1 MAQKTNW
8 DSLVEDLDQK
18 KDSLLE
24 NISQSKGYNTILEN
38 KVLFSMG
45 TAIILILAVVLY
57 GMIGGDSDAPDFTL
71 KDTEGKTF
79 SLSDYE
85 GEKVVILDF
94 MYTTCEPCKRLV
106 KNSLGPYSKIMD
118 DDDVVILSIS
128 VFGFDSESELADMA
142 NDHGWRHAMGD
153 TNGDI
158 EIAYGV
164 EGTPK
169 LFIIDKN
176 GQITYEAGGS
186 PTAKSVPDDPQTGRD
201 DLELEVNKA
210 LTGQGALVKVKQS
223 SIYLFAIGA
232 GVMVFFSPCSFPM
245 LPGYMSFYL
254 ANKKQRVG
262 EFNEKAARE
271 TLPDGLAAAAGLM
284 GVLLLIGILLVPFV
298 SVIGG
303 FIPVLELVVGILIL
317 TMGVIMVMEYDS
329 EKIVRPFRNLM
340 SAIASSQPMMIAK
353 DGIESGIKATTGKE
367 FSFSSGEA
375 GTRTGLFWYGVA
387 YGSAAAG
394 CVAPVVVG
402 LLSASISKGIITGL
416 LVFLI
421 FSATAGAL
429 MVAFTMVVAAS
440 ESTIVDKLKASTRQI
455 EMAGGIIMIIVGLY
469 LMYYFLST
477 SVF

>member
-18 KDSLLE
+18 KDSLFE

-38 KVLFSMG
+38 KVLFGMG
-45 TAIILILAVVLY
+45 TAIILILAVVLW
-57 GMIGGDSDAPDFTL
+57 GMIGGESDAPDFTL

-79 SLSDYE
+79 SLSEYE

-94 MYTTCEPCKRLV
+94 MYTTCEPCERFV
-106 KNSLGPYSKIMD
+106 KNSLKPYSKIMD
-118 DDDVVILSIS
+118 NDDVVILSIS
-128 VFGFDSESELADMA
+128 VFGFDSESDLADMA

-186 PTAKSVPDDPQTGRD
+186 PTAKGVPDNRE

-210 LTGQGALVKVKQS
+210 LTGQGTLVKVKQS

-303 FIPVLELVVGILIL
+303 FIPVLELVVGTLIL
-317 TMGVIMVMEYDS
+317 TMGIIMVMEYDS
-329 EKIVRPFRNLM
+329 AKIVQPFRNLM
-340 SAIASSQPMMIAK
+340 SAIASSQPMMMVK
-353 DGIESGIKATTGKE
+353 GGIESGIKATTGKE
-367 FSFSSGEA
+367 FSFSNGEA

-387 YGSAAAG
+387 YGSAASG

-402 LLSASISKGIITGL
+402 LLTASISKGIITGL

-455 EMAGGIIMIIVGLY
+455 EMAGGMVMIIVGLY

>member
-1 MAQKTNW
+1 MTQKTNW

-18 KDSLLE
+18 KDSLFE
-24 NISQSKGYNTILEN
+24 NIGQSKGYNTILEN

-71 KDTEGKTF
+71 KDTEGKSF

-85 GEKVVILDF
+85 GEKVVVLDF
-94 MYTTCEPCKRLV
+94 MFSTCEPCEKFV
-106 KNSLGPYSKIMD
+106 KDALEPYSKEMNNN
-118 DDDVVILSIS
+118 DVAIVSIS
-128 VFGFDSESELADMA
+128 VFGTDDELKLRNYAKDY
-142 NDHGWRHAMGD
+142 GWRHALGD

-164 EGTPK
+164 TGTPK
-169 LFIIDKN
+169 LFIIDKD
-176 GQITYEAGGS
+176 GQITYEAGG
-186 PTAKSVPDDPQTGRD
+186 TTGESVPKNSDEID
-201 DLELEVNKA
+201 LEVNKA
-210 LTGQGALVKVKQS
+210 LTGQGTLVKVKQS

-284 GVLLLIGILLVPFV
+284 GILLLIGILLIPFV

-303 FIPVLELVVGILIL
+303 FIPVLELVVGALIL

-340 SAIASSQPMMIAK
+340 SAIASSQPMMMAK
-353 DGIESGIKATTGKE
+353 GGIESGIKATTGKD
-367 FSFSSGEA
+367 FSFSNGEA

-387 YGSAAAG
+387 YGSAASG

-455 EMAGGIIMIIVGLY
+455 EMAGGMIMIIVGLY

>member
-18 KDSLLE
+18 KDSLFE
-24 NISQSKGYNTILEN
+24 NIGQSKGYNTILEN

-71 KDTEGKTF
+71 KDTEGKSF

-85 GEKVVILDF
+85 GEKVVVLDF
-94 MYTTCEPCKRLV
+94 MFSTCEPCEKFV
-106 KNSLGPYSKIMD
+106 KDALEPYSKKMNNN
-118 DDDVVILSIS
+118 DVAIVSIS
-128 VFGFDSESELADMA
+128 VFGTDDELKLRNYAKDY
-142 NDHGWRHAMGD
+142 GWRHALGD

-164 EGTPK
+164 TGTPK
-169 LFIIDKN
+169 LFIIDKD
-176 GQITYEAGGS
+176 GQITYEAGG
-186 PTAKSVPDDPQTGRD
+186 TTGESVPKNSDEID
-201 DLELEVNKA
+201 LEVNKA
-210 LTGQGALVKVKQS
+210 LTGQGTLVKVKQS

-284 GVLLLIGILLVPFV
+284 GILLLIGILLIPFV

-303 FIPVLELVVGILIL
+303 FIPVLELVVGALIL

-340 SAIASSQPMMIAK
+340 SAIASSQPMMMAK
-353 DGIESGIKATTGKE
+353 GGIESGIKATTGKD
-367 FSFSSGEA
+367 FSFSNGEA

-387 YGSAAAG
+387 YGSAASG

-455 EMAGGIIMIIVGLY
+455 EMAGGMIMIIVGLY

>member
-1 MAQKTNW
+1 MAEKKTEAVQKTNW
-8 DSLVEDLDQK
+8 DNLVEK
-18 KDSLLE
+18 VT
-24 NISQSKGYNTILEN
+24 QSKGYNTILDN
-38 KVLFSMG
+38 KVLFSVG
-45 TAIILILAVVLY
+45 ASIILILAVVLY
-57 GMIGGDSDAPDFTL
+57 GMIGGESDAPDFTL

-85 GEKVVILDF
+85 GEKVVVLDF
-94 MYTTCEPCKRLV
+94 MFSTCVPCEKFV
-106 KNSLGPYSKIMD
+106 KDALEPYSKNMD
-118 DDDVVILSIS
+118 NDDVVIISVS
-128 VFGFDSESELADMA
+128 VFGEDDESELRDYAKDY
-142 NDHGWRHAMGD
+142 GWKHAMGD
-153 TNGDI
+153 PSGDI

-164 EGTPK
+164 TGTPK
-169 LFIIDKN
+169 LFVIDKD
-176 GQITYEAGGS
+176 GKITYEAGG
-186 PTAKSVPDDPQTGRD
+186 TTGNSVPGDADE
-201 DLELEVNKA
+201 LELEVNKA
-210 LTGQGALVKVKQS
+210 LTGQGTLVKVRES
-223 SIYLFAIGA
+223 SIYLFAVGA

-254 ANKKQRVG
+254 ANKKQRIG

-284 GVLLLIGILLVPFV
+284 GILLLIGILLVPFV
-298 SVIGG
+298 SIIGG

-340 SAIASSQPMMIAK
+340 SAIARSQPVMMAK
-353 DGIESGIKATTGKE
+353 SGIESGIKATTGKE
-367 FSFSSGEA
+367 FSFSHGEA

-387 YGSAAAG
+387 YGSAATG

-402 LLSASISKGIITGL
+402 LLTASISKGIITGL

-429 MVAFTMVVAAS
+429 MVAFTMIVAAS

-455 EMAGGIIMIIVGLY
+455 EMTGGVVMIIVGLY

>member
-1 MAQKTNW
+1 MAEKKTEVVQKTNW
-8 DSLVEDLDQK
+8 DNLVEK
-18 KDSLLE
+18 VT
-24 NISQSKGYNTILEN
+24 QSKGYNTILDN
-38 KVLFSMG
+38 KVLFSVG
-45 TAIILILAVVLY
+45 ASIILILAVVLY
-57 GMIGGDSDAPDFTL
+57 GMIGGESDAPDFTL

-85 GEKVVILDF
+85 GEKVVVLDF
-94 MYTTCEPCKRLV
+94 MFTTCVPCEKFV
-106 KNSLGPYSKIMD
+106 KYALEPYSKNMD
-118 DDDVVILSIS
+118 NDDVVIISVS
-128 VFGFDSESELADMA
+128 VFGEDDESELRDYAKDY
-142 NDHGWRHAMGD
+142 GWRHAMGD
-153 TNGDI
+153 PSGDI

-164 EGTPK
+164 TGTPK
-169 LFIIDKN
+169 LFVIDKD
-176 GQITYEAGGS
+176 GEITYEAGG
-186 PTAKSVPDDPQTGRD
+186 TTGNSVPGDSDE
-201 DLELEVNKA
+201 LELEVNKA
-210 LTGQGALVKVKQS
+210 LTGQGTLVKVRES
-223 SIYLFAIGA
+223 SIYLFAVGA

-284 GVLLLIGILLVPFV
+284 GILLLIGILLVPFV
-298 SVIGG
+298 SIIGG

-340 SAIASSQPMMIAK
+340 SAIARSQPVMMAK
-353 DGIESGIKATTGKE
+353 SGIESGIKATTGKE
-367 FSFSSGEA
+367 FSFSSDSEA

-387 YGSAAAG
+387 YGSAATG

-402 LLSASISKGIITGL
+402 LLTASISKGIVTGL

-429 MVAFTMVVAAS
+429 MVAFTMIVAAS

-455 EMAGGIIMIIVGLY
+455 EMAGGVVMIIVGLY

>member
-1 MAQKTNW
+1 MAEKTNW
-8 DSLVEDLDQK
+8 DVLVEK
-18 KDSLLE
+18 VT
-24 NISQSKGYNTILEN
+24 QSKGYNTILEN
-38 KVLFSMG
+38 KVLFGMG
-45 TAIILILAVVLY
+45 TAVILILAIVLY
-57 GMIGGDSDAPDFTL
+57 GMIGGESDAPDFTL

-85 GEKVVILDF
+85 GEKVVVLDF
-94 MYTTCEPCKRLV
+94 MFSTCVPCEKFV
-106 KNSLGPYSKIMD
+106 KDALEPYSRNMD
-118 DDDVVILSIS
+118 NNDVVIISVS
-128 VFGFDSESELADMA
+128 VFGEDDESELRDYAKDY
-142 NDHGWRHAMGD
+142 GWRHAMGD
-153 TNGDI
+153 PSGDI

-164 EGTPK
+164 TGTPK
-169 LFIIDKN
+169 LFIIDTE
-176 GQITYEAGGS
+176 GQITYEAGG
-186 PTAKSVPDDPQTGRD
+186 TTGKSIPDDSD
-201 DLELEVNKA
+201 ELELEVKKA
-210 LTGQGALVKVKQS
+210 VAGEGALVKVRES
-223 SIYLFAIGA
+223 SIYLFAVGA

-262 EFNEKAARE
+262 EFNEKVARE

-284 GVLLLIGILLVPFV
+284 GILLLIGILLVPFV
-298 SVIGG
+298 SIIGG

-317 TMGVIMVMEYDS
+317 TMGAIMVMEYDS

-340 SAIASSQPMMIAK
+340 SAIASSRPMMMAK
-353 DGIESGIKATTGKE
+353 SGIESGIKASTGKE
-367 FSFSSGEA
+367 FSFSESEA

-387 YGSAAAG
+387 YGSAATG

-402 LLSASISKGIITGL
+402 LLTASISKGIITGL

-429 MVAFTMVVAAS
+429 MVAFTMIVAAS

-455 EMAGGIIMIIVGLY
+455 EMAGGVVMIIVGLY

>member
-18 KDSLLE
+18 KDSLFE
-24 NISQSKGYNTILEN
+24 NIGQSKGYNTILEN

-71 KDTEGKTF
+71 KDTEGKSF

-85 GEKVVILDF
+85 GEKVVVLDF
-94 MYTTCEPCKRLV
+94 MFSTCEPCEKFV
-106 KNSLGPYSKIMD
+106 KDALEPYSKEMNNN
-118 DDDVVILSIS
+118 DVAIVSIS
-128 VFGFDSESELADMA
+128 VFGTDDELKLRNYAKDY
-142 NDHGWRHAMGD
+142 GWRHALGD

-164 EGTPK
+164 TGTPK
-169 LFIIDKN
+169 LFIIDKD
-176 GQITYEAGGS
+176 GQITYEAGG
-186 PTAKSVPDDPQTGRD
+186 TTGESVPKNSDEMD
-201 DLELEVNKA
+201 LEVNKA
-210 LTGQGALVKVKQS
+210 LTGQGTLVKVKQS

-284 GVLLLIGILLVPFV
+284 GILLLIGILLIPFV

-303 FIPVLELVVGILIL
+303 FIPVLELVVGALIL

-340 SAIASSQPMMIAK
+340 SAIASSQPMMMAK
-353 DGIESGIKATTGKE
+353 GGIESGIKATTGKD
-367 FSFSSGEA
+367 FSFSNGEA

-387 YGSAAAG
+387 YGSAASG

-455 EMAGGIIMIIVGLY
+455 EMAGGMIMIIVGLY